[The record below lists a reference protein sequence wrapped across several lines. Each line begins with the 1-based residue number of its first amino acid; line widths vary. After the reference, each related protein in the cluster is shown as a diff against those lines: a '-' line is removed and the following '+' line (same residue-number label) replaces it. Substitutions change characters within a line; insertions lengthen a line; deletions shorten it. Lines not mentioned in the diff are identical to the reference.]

1 MQVKKSAYATG
12 PFTTALSFDSELRYA
27 IGINSGRGTGY
38 IPPDR
43 QWGYDVALLSQSPD
57 LFAQKL
63 VLTPPNLPDEYF
75 REVGRGDNWVETLMC
90 AKNYSDGANDGYAI
104 PDQKQRPSICKS

>member
-1 MQVKKSAYATG
+1 
-12 PFTTALSFDSELRYA
+12 
-27 IGINSGRGTGY
+27 
-38 IPPDR
+38 
-43 QWGYDVALLSQSPD
+43 

-90 AKNYSDGANDGYAI
+90 AKNYNDKEKANVGYAI
-104 PDQKQRPSICKS
+104 PDEKQRPSICKS